1 MDTVNEKNVAL
12 RWEIT
17 DCVKRHAGVLQVYG
31 FHVDEEEKVIGL
43 DVVRDF
49 SVRDVATFLQEID
62 EELTALHPEYR
73 YAITPDLDISD
84 IRE

>member
-12 RWEIT
+12 RREIT
-17 DCVKRHAGVLQVYG
+17 DCVKRHSGVLQVHG

-62 EELTALHPEYR
+62 AELTALHPEYR